1 MDTKL
6 HNLKKLALSVLE
18 KEGQKEMEEEA
29 RANSLMIESLILKVN
44 VMSVKHKEEIIK
56 ESVKDTIREMRMK
69 NPEEIAMIAKT
80 TISAKIAGNN
90 HMSITHLVVVEAEE
104 KIAPKEDLMMN
115 LIEITLQ
122 SENTIIDLDKKMI
135 GKIEFNLE
143 KMLILVITE
152 NM

>member
-1 MDTKL
+1 MK
-6 HNLKKLALSVLE
+6 
-18 KEGQKEMEEEA
+18 EEEH
-29 RANSLMIESLILKVN
+29 RANIMIETLILKVN
-44 VMSVKHKEEIIK
+44 VMSVTHKEEIIK
-56 ESVKDTIREMRMK
+56 EIVKDTIREMRMK
-69 NPEEIAMIAKT
+69 NPKKIAMIAKT

-90 HMSITHLVVVEAEE
+90 HMSIAHLVVVEVEE

-122 SENTIIDLDKKMI
+122 SENTIIDLVKKMI

-143 KMLILVITE
+143 EMLILVITE

>member
-29 RANSLMIESLILKVN
+29 RANSLIIESLILKVN

-90 HMSITHLVVVEAEE
+90 QMSIAHLMEEEAEE
-104 KIAPKEDLMMN
+104 IIVPQEYLMKN
-115 LIEITLQ
+115 LIEITLPR
-122 SENTIIDLDKKMI
+122 ENKITDLYNKMI
-135 GKIEFNLE
+135 GKVEVNLE
-143 KMLILVITE
+143 EMLILVITE